1 MNVPLSSLE
10 ISHFPVMLNEII
22 KVCSPEKGGNFID
35 CTFGGGGYSEALLNF
50 PKTNV
55 IALDRDIH
63 VKKKAEFLK
72 KKFLDRFSF
81 YNEKFSNLDQVANNK
96 KIDAIIFD
104 LGVSSFQLLDM
115 ERGFSFKSKAKID
128 MSMGLT
134 NVSAEHIL
142 NNYDQ
147 ESLKSIIRVFGDE
160 KEASKITKNIIKFR
174 KNKKI
179 SKVSEL
185 VEIITKSKKK
195 NYSKKI
201 NVCTKTFQAIRIFV
215 NKEITEL
222 VEGIDKATQVIK
234 PGGKII
240 IVSFH
245 SIEDKIA
252 KFYFNNYSKNRSKPS
267 RYLPEEKLI
276 SNIYFENYRN
286 DILQPS
292 QKEIQI
298 NNASR
303 SAKLRF
309 AIRNNNQFT
318 SSKDL
323 RVKFKKYLDLE
334 NVEN

>member
-1 MNVPLSSLE
+1 
-10 ISHFPVMLNEII
+10 
-22 KVCSPEKGGNFID
+22 
-35 CTFGGGGYSEALLNF
+35 
-50 PKTNV
+50 
-55 IALDRDIH
+55 
-63 VKKKAEFLK
+63 
-72 KKFLDRFSF
+72 
-81 YNEKFSNLDQVANNK
+81 
-96 KIDAIIFD
+96 
-104 LGVSSFQLLDM
+104 M

>member
-63 VKKKAEFLK
+63 VKKKAELLK

-96 KIDAIIFD
+96 KVDAIIFD